1 MRHRK
6 NFNKLSR
13 PSSHRLSML
22 RNLAVSLI
30 KHERIITTVQKAKEA
45 RRIAERLITY
55 GKRGTLHA
63 RRLCASI
70 VQDDEILKKI
80 FGELAERYK
89 NRNGGYTRITRIGF
103 RRGDGA
109 EEALFELVDRPLKES
124 KEEKKK

>member
-45 RRIAERLITY
+45 RRVVDRLITY

-70 VQDDEILKKI
+70 VQDDEVVRKI

-89 NRNGGYTRITRIGF
+89 NRNGGYTRFTRIGF
-103 RRGDGA
+103 RKGDGA
-109 EEALFELVDRPLKES
+109 EEVLFELVDRPLKEK

>member
-70 VQDDEILKKI
+70 VQDDEVLKKI

>member
-30 KHERIITTVQKAKEA
+30 KYERVITTVQKAKEA

-55 GKRGTLHA
+55 GKRGTLHT

-70 VQDDEILKKI
+70 VQDDEVVRKI

-89 NRNGGYTRITRIGF
+89 NRNGGYTRITRLGF
-103 RRGDGA
+103 RKGDGA
-109 EEALFELVDRPLKES
+109 EEALFELVDRPLKE
-124 KEEKKK
+124 KEQKKK

>member
-45 RRIAERLITY
+45 RRVVERLITY
-55 GKRGTLHA
+55 GKKGTLHA

-70 VQDDEILKKI
+70 VQDNEVVRKI

-89 NRNGGYTRITRIGF
+89 NRNGGYTRIIRIGY
-103 RRGDGA
+103 RKGDGA
-109 EEALFELVDRPLKES
+109 EQALFELVDRPLKE
-124 KEEKKK
+124 EKKK

>member
-30 KHERIITTVQKAKEA
+30 KHERIITTVPKAKEA
-45 RRIAERLITY
+45 RRIVERLITY
-55 GKRGTLHA
+55 GKKGTLHA

-70 VQDDEILKKI
+70 VQDNEVVRKI

-89 NRNGGYTRITRIGF
+89 NRNGGYTRIIRIGY
-103 RRGDGA
+103 RKGDGA
-109 EEALFELVDRPLKES
+109 EQALFELVDRPLKE
-124 KEEKKK
+124 EKKK